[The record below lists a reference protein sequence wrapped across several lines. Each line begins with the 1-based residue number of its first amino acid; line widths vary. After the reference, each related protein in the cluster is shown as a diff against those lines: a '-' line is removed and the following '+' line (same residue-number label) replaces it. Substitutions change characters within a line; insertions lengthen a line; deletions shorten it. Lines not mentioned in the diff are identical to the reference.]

1 VSDEFISDRK
11 TFCVILDRKEFF
23 EKSNYWFCKIGHV
36 TSENMEMSGI
46 ALRIEWKHSRIPAGP
61 PSGRNR
67 PLKSRN
73 LGFRHEGTFF
83 QSLGEIENGRT
94 KKKLLSGESKVF
106 LGVWNWSEVLRGS
119 GGCASLHKGP
129 GPTRIPRMC
138 RIVLAS
144 YPIFD
149 LASSVP

>member
-1 VSDEFISDRK
+1 MSDEFISDRK
-11 TFCVILDRKEFF
+11 TFCVILDRKEIF
-23 EKSNYWFCKIGHV
+23 EIHNYWFCKIGHV
-36 TSENMEMSGI
+36 TPADMEMSKI
-46 ALRIEWKHSRIPAGP
+46 ASRIEWKHSRIPAGP

-73 LGFRHEGTFF
+73 LGFRRQGTFF

-94 KKKLLSGESKVF
+94 KHFLLSGESKVF
-106 LGVWNWSEVLRGS
+106 LGGWNWSEVLRGP

-129 GPTRIPRMC
+129 HPGRKAHLSRIR
-138 RIVLAS
+138 LAS

-149 LASSVP
+149 LASSGP